1 MKRYLMIGLA
11 LGLLVGLSLPA
22 EGASDKPKRGGT
34 LRLAIRKDLVL
45 KNPLVRTR
53 STDHLIRH
61 LMFESLLG
69 LDHQGRI
76 QPNLAES
83 WEVSKDGKLYTFN
96 LRKGV
101 KFHDGQEMTAED
113 AKFAIDYTI
122 NPKNGASGKRRLNQ
136 VKRAEVVGKY
146 TLKVHMK
153 KATPSFLSI
162 LTDINSF
169 SVIPNGSLP
178 EGLSKIDSFPLGTG
192 PFKFIAWKANQHIV
206 LERFDNYWG
215 HKALID
221 RLVLRPIKNATVRFT
236 ALRAGDVDMVERTPY
251 EWVKQVE
258 KGKIKGVW
266 YAKASHATLRIF
278 SFNSSSPPFNNRK
291 LRQAVAHVLT
301 KRRS

>member
-61 LMFESLLG
+61 LMFESLLE

-101 KFHDGQEMTAED
+101 IFHNGQEMTAED

-136 VKRAEVVGKY
+136 VKGAEVVGKY
-146 TLKVHMK
+146 TLKVYMK
-153 KATPSFLSI
+153 KATPSFLSS

-178 EGLSKIDSFPLGTG
+178 EGVSKIDSFPLGTG

-215 HKALID
+215 HKAHGGSMDPDPWSTYAGGLICPPD
-221 RLVLRPIKNATVRFT
+221 LRRRITNSRGYCN
-236 ALRAGDVDMVERTPY
+236 R
-251 EWVKQVE
+251 QVE
-258 KGKIKGVW
+258 TL
-266 YAKASHATLRIF
+266 ARKAEVELDEKSG
-278 SFNSSSPPFNNRK
+278 SCSS
-291 LRQAVAHVLT
+291 
-301 KRRS
+301 RRS